1 MPARGRRGGV
11 HCCGTRCGSIN
22 RPWRALSGRKKLA
35 NEKPTVGAG
44 SLRGPGWSECANRDV
59 VHDRCSSR
67 VSVFLELAPLAAT
80 RQGPAPAVR
89 QALDPGRQ
97 GQAGHSPTTF
107 SASHPAALE
116 SRGLRRPR
124 LRPFGGMTVH
134 RTVIC
139 FRLTLRF
146 AAGELSGGG
155 GSTLRVNSVLLHY
168 LPPVSSICSVGRAV
182 GVEEPKANA
191 KGSCRGRLQGR

>member
-1 MPARGRRGGV
+1 MPQPVKGLRRRFGRPLTRGV
-11 HCCGTRCGSIN
+11 
-22 RPWRALSGRKKLA
+22 K
-35 NEKPTVGAG
+35 
-44 SLRGPGWSECANRDV
+44 
-59 VHDRCSSR
+59 
-67 VSVFLELAPLAAT
+67 
-80 RQGPAPAVR
+80 
-89 QALDPGRQ
+89 GRQ
-97 GQAGHSPTTF
+97 GIRPQLSALRILLRSKAGG
-107 SASHPAALE
+107 SAIH
-116 SRGLRRPR
+116 GLS
-124 LRPFGGMTVH
+124 PFGGMTVH
-134 RTVIC
+134 RTVIL